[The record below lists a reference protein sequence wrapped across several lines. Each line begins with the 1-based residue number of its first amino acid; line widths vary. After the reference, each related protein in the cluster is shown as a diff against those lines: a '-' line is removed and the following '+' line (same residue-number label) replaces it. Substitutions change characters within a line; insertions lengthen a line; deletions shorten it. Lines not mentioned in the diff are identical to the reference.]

1 VTSLPRDV
9 IEQVQRSV
17 DIAEVV
23 RSYFPLK
30 RAGRNLVA
38 LCPFHAEK
46 TPSFNVNA
54 QKQIFKCFGCGKA
67 GDVFGFVMAM
77 ERVEFPQAVRLVAER
92 AGVALPEAS
101 APEAQERQA
110 LREELHRVN
119 RWAAELFARTLAD
132 EQLGREARAYLEG
145 RRFRPE
151 VVKAFGLGYAPD
163 RWDYVYQSASRDK
176 VPVDLLEKAGLL
188 TRRQGGGFHDLFRG
202 RVMFPIADERG
213 RLVGFGGRTLA
224 PDQQPKYLN
233 TPETPL
239 FDKGRLLYGLAEA
252 RKAIDE
258 EGRAIVVEG
267 YTDCVMAHQEGISWT
282 VATLGTALSERHV
295 RLLRRF
301 AEEVVLLFDGDEAG
315 QRAAGRSAGLFLAEG
330 VSARVLIL
338 EQGMDPF
345 DFLVKRGRAALL
357 EQLAAAPEA
366 FEYLVGGAEKRYRA
380 GGLREREAVLEELA
394 AVAADCTEPL
404 RRSLLAG
411 SIAQRLGVEE
421 AALRERVAR
430 LGRRS
435 EPGAASP
442 RVPAKGIAVRV
453 ERDLVQALLVQPA
466 LIERAQAEVGL
477 EDLED
482 ETARRALEALYGAA
496 DAGSESRLAA
506 VTAMTG
512 DDALAALLVDLAEEK
527 PEDFDFAAQLEM
539 SIAVLAERREGRLA
553 GDLGRRAREAD
564 ASGDEARGD
573 ALRQE
578 KLAANRKEQ
587 ERRRA
592 LAEGGTREVS

>member
-1 VTSLPRDV
+1 MTTLPRDV

-30 RAGRNLVA
+30 RSGRNFVA
-38 LCPFHAEK
+38 LCPFHTEK
-46 TPSFNVNA
+46 TPSFNVNP

-77 ERVEFPQAVRLVAER
+77 ERVEFPQAVRLLAER
-92 AGVALPEAS
+92 AGITLPEAS
-101 APEAQERQA
+101 APEAQERKE
-110 LREELHRVN
+110 LREQLYRAN
-119 RWAAELFARTLAD
+119 TWAAELFGRALAD
-132 EQLGREARAYLEG
+132 EQSGREARAYLEG

-151 VVKAFGLGYAPD
+151 VLKSFAVGYAPD

-188 TRRQGGGFHDLFRG
+188 ARRQGGGFYDVFRG
-202 RVMFPIADERG
+202 RVMFPIGDERG
-213 RLVGFGGRTLA
+213 RLVGFGGRALA
-224 PDQQPKYLN
+224 AEQQPKYLN

-252 RKAIDE
+252 RPAIE
-258 EGRAIVVEG
+258 REGRAVVVEG
-267 YTDCVMAHQEGISWT
+267 YTDCVMAHQEGITWT

-301 AEEVVLLFDGDEAG
+301 ADEVVLLFDGDEAG
-315 QRAAGRSAGLFLAEG
+315 QRAAGRAVGLFLTEG
-330 VSARVLIL
+330 VSARVLML
-338 EQGMDPF
+338 DEGMDPF
-345 DFLVKRGRAALL
+345 DFLVKRGSAALL

-366 FEYLVGGAEKRYRA
+366 FEYLVGGAEKRYRE
-380 GGLREREAVLEELA
+380 GGLRERGVVLEELA
-394 AVAADCTEPL
+394 ALAATCTEPL

-411 SIAQRLGVEE
+411 GIAQRLGAEE
-421 AALRERVAR
+421 ASFRERVAR
-430 LGRRS
+430 LGRRAG
-435 EPGAASP
+435 PGALSP
-442 RVPAKGIAVRV
+442 QPSAKGIAVRV
-453 ERDLVQALLVQPA
+453 ERDLVQALLAQPA
-466 LIERAQAEVGL
+466 LVERAQAEVSP

-496 DAGSESRLAA
+496 ERGTGGRLAS

-512 DDALAALLVDLAEEK
+512 DDVLAALLVELAEEK
-527 PEDFDFAAQLEM
+527 PEDFDFATQVEM
-539 SIAVLAERREGRLA
+539 SIAVLAERRQGRLA
-553 GDLGRRAREAD
+553 AELDRRWREAK
-564 ASGDEARGD
+564 ASGDEALVD
-573 ALRQE
+573 ALLQE
-578 KLAANRKEQ
+578 KLAARREEQ

-592 LAEGGTREVS
+592 LAERTMREVS